1 LKDYTRQVFFS
12 PDDDTISVFL
22 QFVGRAKKQI
32 LIADY
37 SFNLE
42 PLVDLLI
49 EKKQKEGVEVMLVLD
64 RSQSAGKT
72 ERPELAKLRAAGVPF
87 VVGTSSEHAIMHDK
101 YCIVDGEW
109 VQYGSWNYTRAA
121 AKESN
126 FFLIEHNHDLA
137 QVFTRNWY
145 ELWDWITKNEP
156 QGGEKEH

>member
-1 LKDYTRQVFFS
+1 VRDYTRQVFFS
-12 PDDDTISVFL
+12 PDDDTVSVFL
-22 QFVGRAKKQI
+22 EFVGRAKERI

-49 EKKQKEGVEVMLVLD
+49 EKKKQGLDVALVLD

-109 VQYGSWNYTRAA
+109 VQYGSWNYTTAA

-126 FFLIEHNHDLA
+126 FFLIEHNPDLA
-137 QVFTRNWY
+137 QIFTRNWL
-145 ELWDWITKNEP
+145 ELEHWIQANEP
-156 QGGEKEH
+156 QGGESTA